1 MNVDD
6 LRSGIEQLMGLPAR
20 QRRDIIIRTRRGQV
34 KILTAGM
41 GWVLAMDQGDT
52 KLRTGWGRKLRIH
65 DQWRTS
71 GHVVIELG
79 EEPEPGAFA
88 IKGFFALS
96 LADVVDIIQSEA
108 AA

>member
-6 LRSGIEQLMGLPAR
+6 LRSRVEQLMRLPVR

-52 KLRTGWGRKLRIH
+52 MLRSGWGRKVRI
-65 DQWRTS
+65 DGRWRDS
-71 GHVVIELG
+71 GHIVIELG
-79 EEPEPGAFA
+79 EEPVPGALS
-88 IKGFFALS
+88 IRGFIALP
-96 LADVVDIIQSEA
+96 LADVVDVIQSEA